1 MKYKYDKKNLVTAFK
16 NLAVWAENLDAKADK
31 QVVYATLDRLESLM
45 EKTQQDHDDIFGTE
59 GYESTIMGKE

>member
-16 NLAVWAENLDAKADK
+16 NLAEWAENLDAKRDK
-31 QVVYATLDRLESLM
+31 KAIDDVWNELLVLM
-45 EKTQQDHDDIFGTE
+45 GEVQENNDDIFGTE